1 VEVMAAKLDA
11 DDPRVQW
18 LAEKVCASL
27 GCDVASFTKL
37 MANTPTT
44 YEMKESIEKYL
55 AGKCC
60 GWTCAAPFEP
70 LDTRRVEGR
79 FRWSIRAS
87 RSIYR
92 RFRRV
97 KAGDPRWGPIS
108 ALLQPQT
115 EKSKFWGRA
124 RENRANSDRTLRV
137 RPAVWKRGGVGAPIE
152 PPWFPIARSLR

>member
-1 VEVMAAKLDA
+1 MEVMAAKLDA

-70 LDTRRVEGR
+70 LEKRRVECLT
-79 FRWSIRAS
+79 RWSIRAS
-87 RSIYR
+87 RSLYR
-92 RFRRV
+92 NLVISEGRGF
-97 KAGDPRWGPIS
+97 PLGPDLCAS
-108 ALLQPQT
+108 TA
-115 EKSKFWGRA
+115 A
-124 RENRANSDRTLRV
+124 D
-137 RPAVWKRGGVGAPIE
+137 
-152 PPWFPIARSLR
+152 